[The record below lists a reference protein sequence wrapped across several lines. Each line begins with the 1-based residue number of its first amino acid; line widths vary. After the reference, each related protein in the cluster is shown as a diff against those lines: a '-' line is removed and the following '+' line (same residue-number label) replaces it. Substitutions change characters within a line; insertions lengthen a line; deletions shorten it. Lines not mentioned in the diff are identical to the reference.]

1 MFLTRKKLKLFIESY
16 LLEEEETETD
26 SQKEE
31 TSVDDSKKFEIGD
44 HTFVIS
50 VNSSTGVAVD
60 IRKEGKENIKFEFSK
75 DDDNTDPDGKKK
87 DKLKNILAGV
97 GKFVVKHSKGKDD
110 YQTLIKSINEYFG
123 ETFLSKNLV
132 QPHLVRF
139 ESEFGLI
146 K

>member
-16 LLEEEETETD
+16 LIEETD
-26 SQKEE
+26 SESQSEE
-31 TSVDDSKKFEIGD
+31 SSVDESRKFEIGD

-50 VNSSTGVAVD
+50 VNSNTGVAVD
-60 IRKEGKENIKFEFSK
+60 IRKEGKESISFQFSK
-75 DDDNTDPDGKKK
+75 DEKNSDLDEKKK
-87 DKLKNILAGV
+87 DKLKNIVAGI
-97 GKFVVKHSKGKDD
+97 GKFVVKRSKSKDD
-110 YQTLIKSINEYFG
+110 YQALIKALNQYFG
-123 ETFLSKNLV
+123 ETFLSKSSL

>member
-1 MFLTRKKLKLFIESY
+1 MFLNRKKLKLFIESY
-16 LLEEEETETD
+16 LLEGEETDTD

-31 TSVDDSKKFEIGD
+31 SSVDESRKFEIGD

-60 IRKEGKENIKFEFSK
+60 IRKEGKENINFRFSK
-75 DDDNTDPDGKKK
+75 DDNQSDPDGKKK
-87 DKLKNILAGV
+87 DKLKNILAGI
-97 GKFVVKHSKGKDD
+97 GKFVVKRSKGKDD
-110 YQTLIKSINEYFG
+110 YQALIKSINGYFG
-123 ETFLSKNLV
+123 ETFLSKEIL